1 MNTNHVRPCFL
12 SGAALLLSLAGTSE
26 IEAQSFPPA
35 RVEVALAELREMA
48 PVADLPGTVVS
59 INDSRIASEVE
70 GVLVSLADV
79 GAAVEQGEIIARIAP
94 ELLRIGVQRAEA
106 NVGRLASEFQYRE
119 RQLARTLDLASKN
132 SVSRTGLDEAQAARD
147 QAEHALDDARA
158 ALALARTNLE
168 RSEIRAPF
176 AGHVSARFAAVGE
189 YVGVGEDV
197 LRLVDTHTMEIALP
211 APIALARFLRP
222 GAMVSVRNNGQTK
235 QHAIRTVVPVGDD
248 VSRMVEVRL
257 SVAEGDWLVGQPVQ
271 VSLPKEQPISTVAV
285 PRDAL
290 VQRGN
295 RSYVVRLN
303 DDGQAEQVTVGVNAT
318 VDLWVGVSEGIAAG
332 DRVVIR
338 GAERLQPGQPV
349 EVIETVG
356 RN

>member
-1 MNTNHVRPCFL
+1 MTRRSTPTRFIAV
-12 SGAALLLSLAGTSE
+12 AVLLISPAGILTAD
-26 IEAQSFPPA
+26 AQSYPPA
-35 RVEVALAELREMA
+35 RVEVAFAEVREMA
-48 PVADLPGTVVS
+48 PVSDLPGTVVS

-79 GAAVEQGEIIARIAP
+79 GAAVEQGEVIARIAP
-94 ELLRIGVQRAEA
+94 DLLRIGVQRAEA
-106 NVGRLASEFQYRE
+106 NVGRLASEFEYRE
-119 RQLARTLDLASKN
+119 RQLERTLDLASRN

-147 QAEHALDDARA
+147 QAEHALNDARA
-158 ALALARTNLE
+158 SLALARTNLE

-189 YVGVGEDV
+189 YIGIGEDV
-197 LRLVDTHTMEIALP
+197 LRLVDTHNMEIALP

-222 GAMVSVRNNGQTK
+222 GAAVPVKNGSVTR

-257 SVAEGDWLVGQPVQ
+257 TVDEGDWLVGQPVQ
-271 VSLPKEQPISTVAV
+271 VALPKEAPISTVAV

-295 RSYVVRLN
+295 RSYVVRL
-303 DDGQAEQVTVGVNAT
+303 DDEGLAEQVTVDINAT
-318 VDLWVGVSEGIAAG
+318 VDLWVGVRGGIAAG
-332 DRVVIR
+332 DRIVIR